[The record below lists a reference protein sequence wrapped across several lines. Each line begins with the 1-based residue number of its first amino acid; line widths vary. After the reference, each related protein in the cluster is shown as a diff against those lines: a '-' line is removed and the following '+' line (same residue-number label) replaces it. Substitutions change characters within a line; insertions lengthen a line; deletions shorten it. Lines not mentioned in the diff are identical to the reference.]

1 MEVCNVYKI
10 QGYFYT
16 IGMNNL
22 TTNSPLQ
29 MQLAP
34 RSRQEIFNIP
44 AVSVV
49 TRLRSP

>member
-1 MEVCNVYKI
+1 MEVCNVDKI

-22 TTNSPLQ
+22 TTNPLQ